1 MKIFRFFPFVI
12 LGLIV
17 LAAPVKAPRDPQVH
31 TIELDSSQYEFSPNR
46 LVVNQGDTLVIT
58 LTASDVVHG
67 FYLDGYEI
75 EQRVEPGISE
85 RIEFVAGKRGKFRYR
100 CSVSCGTMHPFMIGE
115 MVVRPNVPL
124 WRAVGLLS
132 VALTGA
138 IFNLMKLNGGK
149 E

>member
-1 MKIFRFFPFVI
+1 MKLFTIFPFVV
-12 LGLIV
+12 LGLAV
-17 LAAPVKAPRDPQVH
+17 LLVPVNISHESQVH
-31 TIELDSSQYEFSPNR
+31 TIELDSSQYEFAPGR
-46 LVVNQGDTLVIT
+46 IVVNEGDTVQIT

-75 EQRVEPGISE
+75 QQRVEPGISE
-85 RIEFVAGKRGKFRYR
+85 HVEFVASKRGKFRYR

-124 WRAVGLLS
+124 WRAAGILG
-132 VALTGA
+132 VALLGV
-138 IFNLMKLNGGK
+138 IVNLITLNGGK